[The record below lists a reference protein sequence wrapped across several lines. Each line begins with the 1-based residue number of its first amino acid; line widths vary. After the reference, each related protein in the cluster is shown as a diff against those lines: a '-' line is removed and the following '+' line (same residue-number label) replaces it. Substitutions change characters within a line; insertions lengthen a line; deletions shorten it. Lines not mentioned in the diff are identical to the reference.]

1 MNYEEYQA
9 YLATQPKK
17 ENTGGT
23 TSFPKIGFFKLK
35 NDGDMALVRFNVDTL
50 KDIETEAIH
59 TVKTSDSRWTKVKCL
74 NTLGSFEKVCPLCAA
89 TAGDK
94 NSDARVTR
102 KCYVKMLVSY
112 KDPTTQA
119 FQTPQPVVWE
129 KGSNLATELGG
140 KLAVYGSLK
149 DQLFLV
155 IRHGKANDKD
165 TSYQIEPAPE
175 KVYAPTMIP
184 NDFSAFENFR
194 IDRHSYWV
202 KTVDEI
208 NTFIATGSFPAV
220 EKAETTQATT
230 QQATTQQTNIVA
242 QTQAVAQAEEKP
254 FVTQQQ
260 TTVETTATPAT
271 EATTAAQSAEQATT
285 VERPKNRFQF

>member
-9 YLATQPKK
+9 YLAQNPKK
-17 ENTGGT
+17 EGTGNTN
-23 TSFPKIGFFKLK
+23 FPKIGFFKLK
-35 NDGDMALVRFNVDTL
+35 NDGDMALVRFCVDTL

-59 TVKTSDSRWTKVKCL
+59 TVKTADGRWTKVKCL

-89 TAGDK
+89 TAEDK

-102 KCYVKMLVSY
+102 KCYVKMLVAY

-119 FQTPQPVVWE
+119 FQAPQAVVWE

-140 KLAVYGSLK
+140 KVAVYGSLK

-175 KVYAPTMIP
+175 KIYSPSLIP

-194 IDRHSYWV
+194 IDKHSYWV

-208 NTFIATGSFPAV
+208 NTFLQTGMFPAV
-220 EKAETTQATT
+220 EKAETT
-230 QQATTQQTNIVA
+230 TQQTNATQPATQATTIA

-254 FVTQQQ
+254 FISQVAVEVPNTQ
-260 TTVETTATPAT
+260 TVVQP
-271 EATTAAQSAEQATT
+271 AEQATT
-285 VERPKNRFQF
+285 VDRPKNRFQF

>member
-23 TSFPKIGFFKLK
+23 TNFPKIGFFKLK

-59 TVKTSDSRWTKVKCL
+59 TVKTSDGRWTKVKCL

-140 KLAVYGSLK
+140 KLAIYGSLK

-175 KVYAPTMIP
+175 KVYPATMIP
-184 NDFSAFENFR
+184 VDFSAFENFR
-194 IDRHSYWV
+194 IDKHSYWV

-208 NTFIATGSFPAV
+208 NTFIETGMFPAV
-220 EKAETTQATT
+220 EKAETTQQTTTQQAGT
-230 QQATTQQTNIVA
+230 QQATTVA
-242 QTQAVAQAEEKP
+242 QTQAVAEAEEKP
-254 FVTQQQ
+254 FTTQQ
-260 TTVETTATPAT
+260 VAAETTTAQATP
-271 EATTAAQSAEQATT
+271 EITT

>member
-17 ENTGGT
+17 ESTGGT

-59 TVKTSDSRWTKVKCL
+59 TVKTSDGRWTKVKCL

-119 FQTPQPVVWE
+119 FQAPQPVVWE

-184 NDFSAFENFR
+184 ADFSAFENFR
-194 IDRHSYWV
+194 IDKHSYWV

-208 NTFIATGSFPAV
+208 NTFIETGMFPAV
-220 EKAETTQATT
+220 EKAETTQPDTT
-230 QQATTQQTNIVA
+230 QQATTQQTTTVA

-254 FVTQQQ
+254 FTTQQVA
-260 TTVETTATPAT
+260 VETTT
-271 EATTAAQSAEQATT
+271 AQSVPETTT